1 MTSTS
6 TSTLTIIS
14 VMVPTYRRPADL
26 KRCLDAL
33 RAQARPADEVLVI
46 ARPEDDATHRALE
59 TELSANNPF
68 LLRVIE
74 TGLGGQVAA
83 LNRGLDAARGDI
95 IAITDDDAAPRVDW
109 LAQIDQAFS
118 NDQTLGA
125 LGGRDW
131 VFERGALLDGERSEV
146 GVIRR
151 TGKICGNHHL
161 GVGAPRTVSLLKGAN
176 MIYRRSAVGGL
187 RFDTRL
193 RGKGAQPCND
203 LSFSLSVRHTGWKMV
218 YDPRVA
224 VDHFPAE
231 RFDDNGRDAQT
242 LGALAD
248 TAYNLHLV
256 LREHL
261 GPFARHIAWYWYA
274 AIGTRAMPGFAHALL
289 ALTRTRDTACWARYR
304 AMRKGAQDARRDAQH
319 EPAAYALA
327 MRGRTDGA
335 KAA

>member
-1 MTSTS
+1 M
-6 TSTLTIIS
+6 TSTLTIS
-14 VMVPTYRRPADL
+14 VLVPTYRRPADL
-26 KRCLDAL
+26 KRCLAAL
-33 RAQARPADEVLVI
+33 RTQTRAADEVLIV
-46 ARPEDDATHRALE
+46 ARPEDDATHRAIE
-59 TELSANNPF
+59 TEMAEGNPF
-68 LLRVIE
+68 ELRVIE

-95 IAITDDDAAPRVDW
+95 VAITDDDAAPRIDW
-109 LAQIDQAFS
+109 LARIDEAFS
-118 NDQTLGA
+118 GDASLGA

-131 VFERGALLDGERSEV
+131 VFEHGSLLDGERTEV
-146 GVIRR
+146 GQIRR
-151 TGKICGNHHL
+151 SGKIIGNHHL
-161 GVGAPRTVSLLKGAN
+161 GVGAPREVWLLKGAN
-176 MIYRRSAVGGL
+176 MIYRRAAVGQL

-203 LSFSLSVRHTGWKMV
+203 LSFSLSVKRTGWKMV

-248 TAYNLHLV
+248 TAYNVHLV

-261 GPFARHIAWYWYA
+261 GPIARHVAWYWYA
-274 AIGTRAMPGFAHALL
+274 AIGTRAMPGFAHTLL
-289 ALTRTRDTACWARYR
+289 ALARTRNAACWTRYR
-304 AMRKGAQDARRDAQH
+304 AMRRGARDARRDAQH

-327 MRGRTDGA
+327 MRSHSDGA